1 MADTEAILDPMVSC
15 EIFFIIIYLGV
26 FYRFFFLSVI
36 FLLIFYKYFL
46 FFILWL
52 NILCVCSLNK
62 YFVIY
67 FFDLFLYLFSRITV
81 LAKQLS
87 F

>member
-1 MADTEAILDPMVSC
+1 MADTEAILDPVVSC
-15 EIFFIIIYLGV
+15 EIFFYYYLFRGILSI
-26 FYRFFFLSVI
+26 FFLSVN

-62 YFVIY
+62 YFVI
-67 FFDLFLYLFSRITV
+67 FV
-81 LAKQLS
+81 
-87 F
+87 